1 MDLAAHGLRPSRWL
15 RRGLPRGHRP
25 DSAVG
30 AGRGH
35 HARRAGTDVRHG
47 AAVLA
52 QTVRY
57 LPPSVVVVGVVD
69 PGVGTSR
76 RAIALAAGD
85 FILVGPDNGL
95 LLWAAASLGGASAAV
110 ELTEPDYHLDAST
123 PTFAGRDV
131 FAPAAAHLALGLP
144 LAAFGA
150 ALSVDDLTYMP
161 TPRVEI
167 DAGVLDT
174 EVLTV
179 DRFGTCSSQVADLN
193 ASGLDSGVVQIG
205 VRTGRS
211 RRPSVPRSLM
221 SRSVTSSSSSTRP
234 DMSRWPSTA
243 VTLPHLDLRPGD
255 GVVLTAERSPRGD
268 CGLGPSCSAA

>member
-57 LPPSVVVVGVVD
+57 LPPSVVVGVVD

-150 ALSVDDLTYMP
+150 ALSVDDLTYAYA
-161 TPRVEI
+161 
-167 DAGVLDT
+167 AGRD
-174 EVLTV
+174 
-179 DRFGTCSSQVADLN
+179 
-193 ASGLDSGVVQIG
+193 
-205 VRTGRS
+205 
-211 RRPSVPRSLM
+211 
-221 SRSVTSSSSSTRP
+221 
-234 DMSRWPSTA
+234 
-243 VTLPHLDLRPGD
+243 
-255 GVVLTAERSPRGD
+255 
-268 CGLGPSCSAA
+268 